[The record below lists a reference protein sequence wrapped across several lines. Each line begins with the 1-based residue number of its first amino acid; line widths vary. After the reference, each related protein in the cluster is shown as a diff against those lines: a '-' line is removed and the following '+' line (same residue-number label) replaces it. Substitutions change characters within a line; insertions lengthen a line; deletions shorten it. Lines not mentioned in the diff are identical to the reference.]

1 MKTGGEFMVEM
12 VTTIFQVVQG
22 MINYLVK
29 KIMTHSMEVVAM
41 TSFMVGMVMM
51 LLMEMQGMI
60 ISTAMQ
66 EAIQ

>member
-1 MKTGGEFMVEM
+1 MVEM

-66 EAIQ
+66 EAIH

>member
-66 EAIQ
+66 EAIH